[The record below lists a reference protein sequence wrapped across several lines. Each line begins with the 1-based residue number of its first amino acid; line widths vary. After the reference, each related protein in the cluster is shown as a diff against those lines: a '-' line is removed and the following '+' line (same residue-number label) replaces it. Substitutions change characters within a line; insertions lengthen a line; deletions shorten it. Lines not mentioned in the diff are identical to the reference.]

1 MSAPRAKLAGAVIV
15 PSLKIKNGLPKG
27 RLLRPVWPAG
37 GQPLGDA
44 TDEAFPYMKK
54 DPREG

>member
-1 MSAPRAKLAGAVIV
+1 MV

-37 GQPLGDA
+37 GQRLGDV
-44 TDEAFPYMKK
+44 TDEAFRYMKK
-54 DPREG
+54 DAREG